1 MRSCFGPHTLG
12 LLGRVFITKFLKGV
26 NMRALGLAAVLI
38 LPAILVSATPQLQP
52 KEQRLILGTIHTI
65 AVVPPFFG
73 IPATA
78 LPRGK
83 TPAETAILQLAY
95 KSALHRLQN
104 DAEQRLPA
112 RIASRLGLKLIPA
125 ETTAAALSN
134 RHLSA
139 RQLFLKG
146 GEINGGTYP
155 KLNLHLC
162 ASLCASLHADALVV
176 TDFDGPQRI
185 GGHYVFVPLQGSG
198 YEPSHV
204 VSRAQ
209 FNLVTANGVLA
220 LYSNETV
227 QHPATRIGAEQF
239 ILPDWL
245 EAQNLLIETF
255 MDYWNGKLH

>member
-1 MRSCFGPHTLG
+1 
-12 LLGRVFITKFLKGV
+12 
-26 NMRALGLAAVLI
+26 MRAFFLAAVLI
-38 LPAILVSATPQLQP
+38 LPAILASATPQLKP
-52 KEQRLILGTIHTI
+52 NEQRLVLGTIHTI

-73 IPATA
+73 IPAAA
-78 LPRGK
+78 LPHGK
-83 TPAETAILQLAY
+83 TPAETASLQVAY
-95 KSALHRLQN
+95 KSALHRLQS

-112 RIASRLGLKLIPA
+112 RIASRLGLKLIPQA
-125 ETTAAALSN
+125 SIAAALSN
-134 RHLSA
+134 EHLSA
-139 RQLFLKG
+139 RQLFMKG
-146 GEINGGTYP
+146 GEITGGTYP
-155 KLNLHLC
+155 KLNLPLC

-209 FNLVTANGVLA
+209 FNLVTSKGVLA
-220 LYSNETV
+220 LYSDETV

-239 ILPDWL
+239 TLPDWL

-255 MDYWNGKLH
+255 MDYWTGKMH